1 MNGVSNLVIHHMS
14 DGSIRDSVDGMVI
27 PKKFESIYIL
37 TREIRIR
44 RIENGSKKR
53 TIEEEQILG

>member
-1 MNGVSNLVIHHMS
+1 MSNLVIHHMS

-37 TREIRIR
+37 AREIRVR

>member
-1 MNGVSNLVIHHMS
+1 MIIHHMS
-14 DGSIRDSVDGMVI
+14 DGSIRDSIDGMVI

-37 TREIRIR
+37 ARELRIR

>member
-37 TREIRIR
+37 AREIRVR

>member
-1 MNGVSNLVIHHMS
+1 MVIHHMS
-14 DGSIRDSVDGMVI
+14 DGSIRDSIDGMVI

-37 TREIRIR
+37 AREIRVR